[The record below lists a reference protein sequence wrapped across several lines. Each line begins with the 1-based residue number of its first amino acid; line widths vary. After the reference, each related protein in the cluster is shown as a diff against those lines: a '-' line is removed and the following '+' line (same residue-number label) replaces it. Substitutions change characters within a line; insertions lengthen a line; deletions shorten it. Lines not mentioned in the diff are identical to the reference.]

1 MALLRVFVSLG
12 LLFLICH
19 AMVAARDLAES
30 THINTHEVEEGTI
43 TAVEA
48 GRPICRRHGCPP
60 ASQPPPPPR
69 TIGKCS
75 NNDDNQKMNAA
86 NSIHLD
92 DGRDGYNGCN

>member
-1 MALLRVFVSLG
+1 MALLRVFVSSG

-19 AMVAARDLAES
+19 AMAAARDLPES
-30 THINTHEVEEGTI
+30 AQINTLEGTI

-60 ASQPPPPPR
+60 ASQPPPPP

-75 NNDDNQKMNAA
+75 NNDENQKMNAA